1 MWYDVDPIKLS
12 LAKSATWDSSLHIRH
27 ASLDTGTNRT
37 RISGFSKNP

>member
-1 MWYDVDPIKLS
+1 MMLINLS
-12 LAKSATWDSSLHIRH
+12 LAKSARWDSSKYIRH